1 MLAFKANPTPL
12 FFTCLASWFTEIDI
26 SNIVSTPLLHLA
38 FESLF
43 SDELF
48 DAVVDFIVAMFRET
62 RDVYDNTSSI
72 KYLYDEL
79 YAVGQKLGA
88 FDNSD
93 PDVFRGITRMYV
105 EAGEAWVVLIAHE
118 PEKYEFIVRAV
129 AQCTEYNEDLEVTKI
144 TFNFWYEL
152 TQLITVDKHRR
163 AKELFTAVYAGL
175 VDTMISHLH
184 YPEGSDRTD
193 IFKGDRVAEDKFRD
207 FRHEMGDVLKDCCRV
222 VGGSACLGK
231 AYFLVGQKLEDQ
243 QRGVPVRWQ
252 EVEAPLFS
260 MRMMAREVDTEESEV
275 VPEVMKLLVS
285 LPEHDKIRYAATLVL
300 GRYTEWT
307 AKHPEY
313 LEFQLN
319 YISSGFENQSKDV
332 ISAAAQALK
341 HFCQDCKKVYS
352 INKFTDISI
361 WLITLLS
368 CFHSTKTCRPPL
380 TSSRYSKSL
389 KVWRM
394 LLRRNPS
401 SVSTKSWVHSVVP
414 LARKSS
420 HYNKADSRT
429 MRRITEK

>member
-1 MLAFKANPTPL
+1 MVAFKSHPTPL
-12 FFTCLASWFTEIDI
+12 FYTCLTSWLTEIEI
-26 SNIVSTPLLHLA
+26 FKVVSTPLLHLA

-43 SDELF
+43 SEELF
-48 DAVVDFIVAMFRET
+48 DVVVDFIVAMFRET
-62 RDVYDNTSSI
+62 RDVYDNSNSI
-72 KYLYDEL
+72 KYLYEEL
-79 YAVGQKLGA
+79 FAVGPRIGA
-88 FDNSD
+88 LETD
-93 PDVFRGITRMYV
+93 PDTFRGITRIYV

-118 PEKYEFIVRAV
+118 PERYEFIVRAV
-129 AQCTEYNEDLEVTKI
+129 AQCTEYNEDLDVTKI

-152 TQLITVDKHRR
+152 TQLITVDKYRQ
-163 AKELFTAVYAGL
+163 AKEVFIPVYASL
-175 VDTMISHLH
+175 VDTMIRHLH

-231 AYFLVGQKLEDQ
+231 AYFLVHQKLLDQ
-243 QRGVPVRWQ
+243 QQGLPVRWQ

-260 MRMMAREVDTEESEV
+260 MRMMAREVDTEENEV

-341 HFCQDCKKVYS
+341 HFCQDCKKVSSLYKVT
-352 INKFTDISI
+352 NISI
-361 WLITLLS
+361 W
-368 CFHSTKTCRPPL
+368 
-380 TSSRYSKSL
+380 
-389 KVWRM
+389 
-394 LLRRNPS
+394 
-401 SVSTKSWVHSVVP
+401 
-414 LARKSS
+414 
-420 HYNKADSRT
+420 
-429 MRRITEK
+429 